1 MYEWTT
7 AATHPIAITGNPIGD
22 IAADPAGGTLVVTHP
37 RDGAVSIL
45 DANDP
50 AAASVITLDGDPVAV
65 AVAAGRAFI
74 ATTSASYDAAYV
86 LDLDTKSVVSAHPLE
101 FTITSLAVSPDGAR
115 LFAART
121 GRLGND
127 VAVVDLAT
135 SAVTSIPIAARDAS
149 IVDAIRAGTN
159 GLLYAGVCSFRGGE
173 LVVVDGAQQRV
184 VATVEVGAPVWD
196 ITLSPAGAVAHVL
209 AHNPRGAAA
218 VLCIDLARRTI
229 SAAVEVGESATHVAV
244 SPDGAEVYV
253 VDRDGVAVICAVTGE
268 VVDRITVGA
277 RPSCVAVSPAD
288 GHLYVADYA
297 GVLTGLPVR
306 TPVPHAVTADVFLSF
321 NLRPDEQGK
330 PALRIH
336 KAPCR
341 TVITHRVSN
350 TNKECTYETRTH
362 DHGRGGGDPRRGSGG
377 LFPPRRGSQRRQCR
391 CGSGRRVEY
400 QGASRR

>member
-7 AATHPIAITGNPIGD
+7 AATHPIALTGNPIGD

-50 AAASVITLDGDPVAV
+50 GAASVITLDGDPVAV

-86 LDLDTKSVVSAHPLE
+86 LDLDTKSVASARPLE
-101 FTITSLAVSPDGAR
+101 FNITSLAVSPDGAR

-149 IVDAIRAGTN
+149 IVDAIWAGTN

-184 VATVEVGAPVWD
+184 VAT
-196 ITLSPAGAVAHVL
+196 
-209 AHNPRGAAA
+209 
-218 VLCIDLARRTI
+218 
-229 SAAVEVGESATHVAV
+229 VEVGESATHVAV

-297 GVLTGLPVR
+297 GVLTGLSVR